1 MRSFRSRLP
10 AIVFARAAIAT
21 LVASAG
27 LATRAAAQAAL
38 SLQGF
43 GFPTGQLSTRA
54 LGTGGSIGEIDPLS
68 PINPASVALIATRM
82 VYFQAEPEFRTI
94 STPTGDDHTR
104 VSRFPNVFGAV
115 PVGGGWVISLG
126 SSTLLDRTSTTTF
139 SQPQFLSAGDSVTMT
154 TKFNI
159 EGAMNDV
166 RVAAAWSPTDWF
178 RLGFGL
184 HGITGHN
191 LVTVQQTFDD
201 TTAFATSQQQ
211 RILSFSGTAASIG
224 AQLIAKDFTFAL
236 SGRQGGTLTMSAEDT
251 TLTHARVPNRFG
263 GSITYTG
270 LTNSYISIRTSHD
283 DWSALGGLGSATLR
297 GVDGWDTSIG
307 ADISGPKL
315 GSRPLYL
322 RAGVR
327 DRTLPFTA
335 DANTVTEKSINTG
348 IGTLFANGRMLS
360 DLAVV
365 YARRSADLNETE
377 SAWTISI
384 GLSIRP

>member
-1 MRSFRSRLP
+1 MRRFRSTSPIRGST
-10 AIVFARAAIAT
+10 RAAIAA
-21 LVASAG
+21 LVASTG
-27 LATRAAAQAAL
+27 LAARAAGQSSL

-43 GFPTGQLSTRA
+43 GFPTGQLSSRSLA
-54 LGTGGSIGEIDPLS
+54 TGGSIGEIDPLS
-68 PINPASVALIATRM
+68 PINPASIALLGNKLL
-82 VYFQAEPEFRTI
+82 YFQAEPEFRTV
-94 STPTGDDHTR
+94 SSPNGDDHTR
-104 VSRFPNVFGAV
+104 VSRYPNVFGAV
-115 PVGGGWVISLG
+115 PLGGGWVISLG

-139 SQPQFLSAGDSVTMT
+139 SQPQFLTAGDSVTMT

-166 RVAAAWSPTDWF
+166 RVALGWSPTDWF
-178 RLGFGL
+178 KIGVGL
-184 HGITGHN
+184 HGIAGHN

-201 TTAFATSQQQ
+201 TVAFATSQQQ

-224 AQLIAKDFTFAL
+224 AQFIAKDFTFAL
-236 SGRQGGTLTMSAEDT
+236 SGRQGGMLTMSAGDT

-263 GSITYTG
+263 GSLTYTG
-270 LTNSYISIRTSHD
+270 IANSFISVRTSHD
-283 DWSALGGLGSATLR
+283 DWSALGGLGSQTLR

-315 GSRPLYL
+315 GSRPLFL

-348 IGTLFANGRMLS
+348 IGTMFANGRMLS

-365 YARRSADLNETE
+365 YSRRSADLNATE

-384 GLSIRP
+384 GLSVRP